1 MKKIIIAFLTVFI
14 VSCKTVYYEDP
25 QPVKWPALPSFPK
38 SIQGAYPAFGEKDA
52 IVIDKKQLII
62 AAAEKDSLVLHL
74 NEDVVIKRYTGHW
87 VISLYSKDQQAW
99 EVYAIDNNRS
109 VKRLQWKNGLDSTL
123 NAHFGKTIFIRDAED
138 ELMPLELKRREFK
151 YILKKHFSGVDL
163 NK

>member
-1 MKKIIIAFLTVFI
+1 MQNCLLWKN
-14 VSCKTVYYEDP
+14 P

-38 SIQGAYPAFGEKDA
+38 SIQGAYPALLEKDA

-74 NEDVVIKRYTGHW
+74 NEDVVIKRYAGHW

-109 VKRLQWKNGLDSTL
+109 VKRLQWKNGLDST
-123 NAHFGKTIFIRDAED
+123 
-138 ELMPLELKRREFK
+138 
-151 YILKKHFSGVDL
+151 
-163 NK
+163 